1 MWLRMAPVTQSQFT
15 HEHFQFSSTQ
25 TAAAAAPARTPCP
38 GLPHLCAVL
47 HFTEIPRKIH
57 GIKGLFFLH
66 FAFFISFEV
75 YPLAPSFYLPFSLA
89 LFRVSHFFFSPR
101 FCLFSLMCH
110 THFISNCCWRPWRW
124 RWRWRLAKL
133 TPSTPMAQLL

>member
-1 MWLRMAPVTQSQFT
+1 MTQSQFT

-89 LFRVSHFFFSPR
+89 LFRVSHFF
-101 FCLFSLMCH
+101 SLPV
-110 THFISNCCWRPWRW
+110 FAYFR
-124 RWRWRLAKL
+124 
-133 TPSTPMAQLL
+133 